1 MSIETELFNGI
12 FENKFFIE
20 CNSFKD
26 NKWEDIFQD
35 LYLKNRKHYEDFLG
49 KSHLEEILKIVKK
62 YYQNIN
68 QIRNENQL
76 LYEYLKNISGI
87 KFKLKTRLKSLN
99 SILEKIIK
107 MKDVNKIYDIDASTI
122 IITEYREE
130 DISKLK
136 DEKQLKIFQDIIRKI
151 DIFYSSIQYYPTNY
165 GNDYLKRP
173 KVGKVLNMKVK
184 EQYFFDLN
192 TNEIPRY
199 FSLHKSYEN
208 TKEDRIKEIHINTWE
223 TEKAIRGNTTLNHY
237 IYKPCPLDKFLIF
250 NVPKHL
256 DILDDCILEYD
267 LIEGFDYN
275 FYNQISFNEYLSK
288 FYITNNVIEKAI
300 NQVKIKMLKVLI
312 FYNFHSKI

>member
-1 MSIETELFNGI
+1 MNIETGLFNDI
-12 FENKFFIE
+12 FENEFFRE
-20 CNSFKD
+20 CNSLKY
-26 NKWEDIFQD
+26 NKNWEDIFRD
-35 LYLKNRKHYEDFLG
+35 LYIKNIKHYQGCLEKEDLD
-49 KSHLEEILKIVKK
+49 KILKKVKK

-68 QIRNENQL
+68 QIRYENQL
-76 LYEYLKNISGI
+76 LYEYLKNILEI
-87 KFKLKTRLKSLN
+87 KFKLKTRIKSLN
-99 SILEKIIK
+99 SILGKIIK
-107 MKDVNKIYDIDASTI
+107 NKEINKIYDIDAATI
-122 IITEYREE
+122 IITEYNGE

-136 DEKQLKIFQDIIRKI
+136 DEKQLEIFQNIIRKI
-151 DIFYSSIQYYPTNY
+151 DVFYSNIDYYPTNY
-165 GNDYLKRP
+165 GNDYIKTP

-184 EQYFFDLN
+184 KQYFFDLN

-237 IYKPCPLDKFLIF
+237 VYKPCPLDKFLVF

-288 FYITNNVIEKAI
+288 LNISNNVIEKAI
-300 NQVKIKMLKVLI
+300 N
-312 FYNFHSKI
+312 